1 MIHNNDQSN
10 GNGRLQGELRASTE
24 MYFEMST
31 GVASIGDVL
40 PSPEIPKDIWGPA
53 AAGGSV
59 PQLPLRARRK
69 EKNIWLLQVY
79 GISRE
84 I

>member
-1 MIHNNDQSN
+1 MIEIC
-10 GNGRLQGELRASTE
+10 RTE
-24 MYFEMST
+24 REKRCPHTTLKSMST